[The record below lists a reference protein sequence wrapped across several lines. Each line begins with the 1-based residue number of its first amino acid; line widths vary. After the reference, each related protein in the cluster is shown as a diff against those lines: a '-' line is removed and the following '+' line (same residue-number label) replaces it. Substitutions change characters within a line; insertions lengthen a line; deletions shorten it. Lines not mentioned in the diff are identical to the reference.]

1 MARASIGSAAA
12 PVSSSFR
19 HLSLRP
25 LSSVFLVRSCST
37 ASAAV
42 AAKTPLMSD
51 NLIPH
56 PSLEVV
62 GGARDAF
69 LPALKSLQNPY
80 HPYPIIGWNRHAE
93 TIFAAFFR
101 SLPDLK
107 LRRECLRTKDDGS
120 VALDWVAGDDRRL
133 PPDSPVLILLP
144 GLTGGSQ
151 DTYVRHMLVRARN
164 KGWRVV
170 VFNSRGCGNS
180 PVTTSQFYSASFLG
194 DIYEVVAHVGSRYPK
209 ANLYAVGWSLGA
221 NILVRYLGQ
230 ESHSCPLSGAV
241 SLCNPFNLPIA
252 DEDFRKGFNIV
263 YDKAL
268 ANALCKI
275 FKKHALLFEDIGGE
289 YNIPLAANAKTV
301 KEFDEGLTR
310 VSFGFKSADDY
321 YSNSSSSDSI
331 KSVCTPLLCIQ
342 AANDPIAPS
351 RGIPRKDIEENPN
364 CLLIVTPQG
373 GHLGWVAGSDAPTGA
388 PWTDPIVMDFLDNLE
403 QAKSALDLEVG
414 NGSVTDDTNILTGTL
429 IDNQKQNSIL
439 T

>member
-1 MARASIGSAAA
+1 M
-12 PVSSSFR
+12 
-19 HLSLRP
+19 
-25 LSSVFLVRSCST
+25 
-37 ASAAV
+37 
-42 AAKTPLMSD
+42 
-51 NLIPH
+51 
-56 PSLEVV
+56 
-62 GGARDAF
+62 
-69 LPALKSLQNPY
+69 
-80 HPYPIIGWNRHAE
+80 
-93 TIFAAFFR
+93 
-101 SLPDLK
+101 
-107 LRRECLRTKDDGS
+107 
-120 VALDWVAGDDRRL
+120 
-133 PPDSPVLILLP
+133 
-144 GLTGGSQ
+144 
-151 DTYVRHMLVRARN
+151 
-164 KGWRVV
+164 
-170 VFNSRGCGNS
+170 
-180 PVTTSQFYSASFLG
+180 QFYSASFLG

-310 VSFGFKSADDY
+310 GLYAVSYTKNF
-321 YSNSSSSDSI
+321 
-331 KSVCTPLLCIQ
+331 L

-388 PWTDPIVMDFLDNLE
+388 PWTDPIVMDFLDSLE